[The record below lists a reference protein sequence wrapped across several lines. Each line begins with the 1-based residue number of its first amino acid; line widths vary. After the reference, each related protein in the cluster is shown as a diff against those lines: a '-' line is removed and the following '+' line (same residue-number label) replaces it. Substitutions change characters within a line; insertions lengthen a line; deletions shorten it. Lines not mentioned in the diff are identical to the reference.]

1 MVATAFRQLS
11 ASSSASRS
19 IVRPVANPEV
29 RVGGGRSGSLG
40 AVHPAGVQGAESPLR
55 VCGRSS
61 PEAAVLII
69 SSYHIISYQKF
80 IVRPLLRE
88 PRPQVHYKN
97 AKTHAFCVIPKA
109 SSRIPN
115 CKISSLS
122 LDLFS
127 LTFKNIFWPFCGR
140 GEGDRPHRSTPP
152 GMDLPLRQT
161 ALRT

>member
-1 MVATAFRQLS
+1 MFAGVSSSSRATRPNTEMRRRVRRWDSEVRPVRCSTSSFRTRSYHQIPSSSDERVHKKITIFPYFASAVVATAFRQLS

-69 SSYHIISYQKF
+69 SSYHIISYH
-80 IVRPLLRE
+80 IRNL
-88 PRPQVHYKN
+88 
-97 AKTHAFCVIPKA
+97 
-109 SSRIPN
+109 
-115 CKISSLS
+115 
-122 LDLFS
+122 
-127 LTFKNIFWPFCGR
+127 
-140 GEGDRPHRSTPP
+140 
-152 GMDLPLRQT
+152 
-161 ALRT
+161 